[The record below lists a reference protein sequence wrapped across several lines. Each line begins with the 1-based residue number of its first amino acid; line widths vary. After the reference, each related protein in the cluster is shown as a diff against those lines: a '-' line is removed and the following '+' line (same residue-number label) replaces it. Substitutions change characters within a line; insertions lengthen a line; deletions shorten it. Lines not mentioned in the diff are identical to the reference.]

1 MTFTPGPQGWG
12 HRSLCTWLSE
22 QNLSSAS
29 ACQHLYHLSLG
40 NCGGIKFR
48 LPELWLFLFLAL
60 KGVSVLHNR
69 FPCIAPGHCLL
80 SIESDKIGV
89 PFHCWSVLQRSHGL
103 TKRPWPDWR
112 LVRTLAC
119 LEGRT
124 LSCHRIATFSFD
136 KVSHPPEL
144 CSWSCFGWDS
154 SCVSPIISCHLSA
167 VLLLSLWIS
176 KAIHSLF
183 EATYAFSYWFLSLIG
198 SHAVCDLTQNCS

>member
-1 MTFTPGPQGWG
+1 MTFTPGHQGRG

-60 KGVSVLHNR
+60 KGISVLHNR

-103 TKRPWPDWR
+103 TKRPRPDWR

-136 KVSHPPEL
+136 KVSRPPPQN
-144 CSWSCFGWDS
+144 
-154 SCVSPIISCHLSA
+154 CVAGTALVGILSA
-167 VLLLSLWIS
+167 YYPSFLVTFQL
-176 KAIHSLF
+176 
-183 EATYAFSYWFLSLIG
+183 FSYCLCEFLKPSIPSLKQPML
-198 SHAVCDLTQNCS
+198 SHTDFSH